1 MFPDDNFEFD
11 DPLLVYKSVSDQD
24 TSYFYE
30 AMRKKDKAKHDKEI
44 ITNLQTEVFTAIL
57 RFV

>member
-30 AMRKKDKAKHDKEI
+30 AMRKKDKEKHNDEI
-44 ITNLQTEVFTAIL
+44 MTDLRTEVFTAIW